1 MKQNKHQLIK
11 LNLACGDHI
20 YPNYIN
26 IDKYHKTA
34 DIMMDLESFP
44 WDFNSNYA
52 DEILIEHFLEHISDI
67 NSFFKEIFRVL
78 KPNGTLHFF
87 VPHCSYGF
95 YHPFHVRGF
104 SLGFMPDLLFYVPE
118 VDFELIKPVKLNY
131 TRSSHFVFR
140 FLKYPI
146 NFLANINPKFC
157 ERIWCYWVGGFEE
170 MEFKVKS
177 LKKS

>member
-78 KPNGTLHFF
+78 KPNGINIYTVRHTKDGDYKNGIHRGEDLYEKDGFIVHFF
-87 VPHCSYGF
+87 S
-95 YHPFHVRGF
+95 
-104 SLGFMPDLLFYVPE
+104 E
-118 VDFELIKPVKLNY
+118 K
-131 TRSSHFVFR
+131 
-140 FLKYPI
+140 
-146 NFLANINPKFC
+146 
-157 ERIWCYWVGGFEE
+157 
-170 MEFKVKS
+170 KVKS
-177 LKKS
+177 LLKYNYFPPPKTIPYFLKRYDSVDIDNKEDLKFAEFLFKFKKNL